1 MSISIPFALLDG
13 LAGSVLRY
21 LSPTAPLNPS
31 RTAFLGSKLCIL
43 SPQVLLNSLS
53 GSISAFPSP
62 NTAPVPHSK
71 ALPGSKSPFLSP
83 HALSRCRLLG
93 LQVRSRSAQ
102 HSVLSRSAASR
113 CLSSPSA
120 PLVPPQGPAA
130 PSLAAPHPPSG
141 GRGAKAGLACEM
153 ASRSAGV
160 WGGSPSLD
168 SCPDLRTLRLA
179 HRESFASAEPGT
191 SSAIRRP
198 RSESRV

>member
-1 MSISIPFALLDG
+1 MLSGSESAFSIPFAPVG
-13 LAGSVLRY
+13 P
-21 LSPTAPLNPS
+21 LSTASP
-31 RTAFLGSKLCIL
+31 GSKLCFL

-71 ALPGSKSPFLSP
+71 ALPGSQPTFLRPQILPGAACSG
-83 HALSRCRLLG
+83 CRSG
-93 LQVRSRSAQ
+93 AGARSTQCCRDQRQA
-102 HSVLSRSAASR
+102 AASPALR
-113 CLSSPSA
+113 LRLSLHKVRLRR
-120 PLVPPQGPAA
+120 PLRPLP
-130 PSLAAPHPPSG
+130 LSG

>member
-71 ALPGSKSPFLSP
+71 ALPGSKPAFLSP
-83 HALSRCRLLG
+83 QALSGAACSGCRSEAG
-93 LQVRSRSAQ
+93 ARSTQCCRGQRQDA
-102 HSVLSRSAASR
+102 V
-113 CLSSPSA
+113 LSSPSA

-130 PSLAAPHPPSG
+130 PSLAAPPALR
-141 GRGAKAGLACEM
+141 RGCQA
-153 ASRSAGV
+153 
-160 WGGSPSLD
+160 
-168 SCPDLRTLRLA
+168 CPDPQTLRLA
-179 HRESFASAEPGT
+179 HRVSINCDIAKPAPAPLPAYRHAWAS
-191 SSAIRRP
+191 
-198 RSESRV
+198 

>member
-1 MSISIPFALLDG
+1 MHHCKNNGRNFDSLSPEQLTGCTLWLKKRVFNPAASSNIALWLKINIFNPKHSLHTPFQG
-13 LAGSVLRY
+13 LSGIKSR
-21 LSPTAPLNPS
+21 LSEPTAP
-31 RTAFLGSKLCIL
+31 
-43 SPQVLLNSLS
+43 
-53 GSISAFPSP
+53 
-62 NTAPVPHSK
+62 
-71 ALPGSKSPFLSP
+71 
-83 HALSRCRLLG
+83 SRCRLLG

-153 ASRSAGV
+153 ASRSAGG

>member
-62 NTAPVPHSK
+62 NTAPVPQSK

-102 HSVLSRSAASR
+102 HSVLSRTAASR
-113 CLSSPSA
+113 SPLQPFGSA
-120 PLVPPQGPAA
+120 CPSTRSGCAVPCGTSRSQARV
-130 PSLAAPHPPSG
+130 PSLPGPVNPALGAPDEH
-141 GRGAKAGLACEM
+141 
-153 ASRSAGV
+153 
-160 WGGSPSLD
+160 
-168 SCPDLRTLRLA
+168 
-179 HRESFASAEPGT
+179 
-191 SSAIRRP
+191 
-198 RSESRV
+198 

>member
-31 RTAFLGSKLCIL
+31 RTAFSGSKLCIL

-53 GSISAFPSP
+53 GSKSQFSIPF
-62 NTAPVPHSK
+62 APVGPLST
-71 ALPGSKSPFLSP
+71 AFPGSKLCILSP

-102 HSVLSRSAASR
+102 HSVLSRTAASR
-113 CLSSPSA
+113 CHSSPSA

-130 PSLAAPHPPSG
+130 PSLAAPPALR
-141 GRGAKAGLACEM
+141 RGCQA
-153 ASRSAGV
+153 
-160 WGGSPSLD
+160 
-168 SCPDLRTLRLA
+168 CPDLQTLRLA
-179 HRESFASAEPGT
+179 HRESFACNLAT
-191 SSAIRRP
+191 
-198 RSESRV
+198 RSPHQRTAPARDFASL

>member
-102 HSVLSRSAASR
+102 HSVLSRTAASR
-113 CLSSPSA
+113 CHSSPSA

-130 PSLAAPHPPSG
+130 PSLAAPPALR
-141 GRGAKAGLACEM
+141 RGCQA
-153 ASRSAGV
+153 
-160 WGGSPSLD
+160 
-168 SCPDLRTLRLA
+168 CPDPQTLRLA
-179 HRESFASAEPGT
+179 HRVSINCDIAKPAPAPLPAYRHAWAS
-191 SSAIRRP
+191 
-198 RSESRV
+198 